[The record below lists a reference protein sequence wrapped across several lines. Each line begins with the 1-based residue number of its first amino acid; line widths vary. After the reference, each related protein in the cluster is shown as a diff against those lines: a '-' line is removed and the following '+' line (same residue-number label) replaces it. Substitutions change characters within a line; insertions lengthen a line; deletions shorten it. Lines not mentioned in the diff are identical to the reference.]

1 MSSADTHALRAQLS
15 DQLVTEPAAD
25 QGCVCLVAEDDGRV
39 PGVARVAR
47 QGFPGTSNASQVMRL
62 DPSGGGTVMRLW
74 RIGNALLMLA
84 VLPLVIYLLNRV
96 LAALERIRHASD
108 EIVASG
114 TELVGD
120 LEGVPDALAT
130 TDQTVRDVSAGAT
143 RYAGSVAK
151 LLG

>member
-1 MSSADTHALRAQLS
+1 MCAARIPGYTPGDADHALG
-15 DQLVTEPAAD
+15 TE
-25 QGCVCLVAEDDGRV
+25 QGGK
-39 PGVARVAR
+39 
-47 QGFPGTSNASQVMRL
+47 
-62 DPSGGGTVMRLW
+62 VMRLW
-74 RIGNALLMLA
+74 RIGNAILFLL

-108 EIVASG
+108 QILADGV
-114 TELVGD
+114 ELVTD
-120 LEGVPDALAT
+120 LNDVPEALAT